1 MSLALKATRAIVAR
15 RDLQGLQDQPV
26 LLVQVHQQRRKS
38 WRHHLGLEHRDLVN
52 PRGTASRTEV
62 RVDRW
67 QHPPIPAACSTSCSK
82 RRVNTALRASALV
95 RGAYLGKRTRV
106 HRTKLITDAKHYIK
120 HLGAR
125 AYKPVLGNGLVTS
138 EGEFWHRQRNPGAT
152 SIRCAKV
159 GSPSLF
165 RLRDWVH
172 M

>member
-38 WRHHLGLEHRDLVN
+38 RRHHLGLEHRDLVN
-52 PRGTASRTEV
+52 PRGTASRTEGALIGGNTHQF
-62 RVDRW
+62 R
-67 QHPPIPAACSTSCSK
+67 ACSTSCSK
-82 RRVNTALRASALV
+82 RRVNTARYELPPWSAARILASAPEFIEQV
-95 RGAYLGKRTRV
+95 
-106 HRTKLITDAKHYIK
+106 LITDAKHYIK

-152 SIRCAKV
+152 SIRCAKM
-159 GSPSLF
+159 GSASLF
-165 RLRDWVH
+165 HLRDWVH